1 MKGSEDQSLDLPMQ
15 QGTPPGPVGE
25 GRLGCI
31 YLGTW
36 VDSAPEHGL
45 FYAITSQVQTLM
57 PLLKPR
63 NHSWKV

>member
-1 MKGSEDQSLDLPMQ
+1 MGCGAPRDRARQWGWEDPASRKGSEDQSLDLPMQ

-36 VDSAPEHGL
+36 
-45 FYAITSQVQTLM
+45 
-57 PLLKPR
+57 
-63 NHSWKV
+63 